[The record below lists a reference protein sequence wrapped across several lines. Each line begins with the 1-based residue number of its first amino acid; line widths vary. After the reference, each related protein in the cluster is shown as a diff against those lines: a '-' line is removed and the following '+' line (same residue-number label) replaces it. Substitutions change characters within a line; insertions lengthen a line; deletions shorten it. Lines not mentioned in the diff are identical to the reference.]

1 MRVNN
6 ILINVKYLLEI
17 NQEMRIFYLC
27 LLLIFTICKKALL
40 ILCIF
45 LNEDRQQLY
54 FYRA

>member
-17 NQEMRIFYLC
+17 NQEMRIFYLY
-27 LLLIFTICKKALL
+27 LLLKFKICKKALL

-45 LNEDRQQLY
+45 SNEDRQQLY